1 MTDAEDIFHQ
11 LQQAKDQGGTSAVL
25 GLLASHLKQQGKYL
39 ELFEARK
46 MQIRHRL
53 GLPIDYQD
61 AGDLD
66 EETGRTLE
74 DAMLGACREVG
85 EALMAAGQVRE
96 GWMYLRPLGDR
107 ALVARMLRELQPQQ
121 ENIEA
126 MIEVAYH
133 EGVDVPLGFR
143 LVLEHFGTC
152 HAVTTLES
160 SSPHITRD
168 DQRRAVA
175 MLVTHL
181 HAELEHNLRAS
192 LANRPDAW
200 SEHGT
205 LAERIGRV
213 DGLFD
218 DHAYHIDGSHL
229 ASTVR
234 AARLL
239 RDEIPLRLAVDL
251 AEYGRRLSPEFQFA
265 GEEPFVDFYPNHGLF
280 FQASLGERVDEGVQ
294 FFRHK
299 AQTVDARQSGTL
311 AREVYLE
318 LLTRLG
324 RWEEA
329 IEIAAQT
336 LRDGLPC
343 LGFAPTLF
351 QLSKQA
357 GDFRRLQAVCQE
369 NNDPLGYAIALSSEQ
384 P

>member
-1 MTDAEDIFHQ
+1 MTNADDIFDR
-11 LQQAKDQGGTSAVL
+11 LQQARDQGGTSAVL
-25 GLLASHLKQQGKYL
+25 ELLASHLKQQGKYL

-66 EETGRTLE
+66 EETGRRLE
-74 DAMLGACREVG
+74 EALLGACREAG

-107 ALVARMLRELQPQQ
+107 ALVARMLRELQPEQ

-126 MIEVAYH
+126 MIEVAFH

-152 HAVTTLES
+152 HAVTILES
-160 SSPHITRD
+160 SSQHITRD

-175 MLVTHL
+175 MLVAHL
-181 HAELEHNLRAS
+181 HAELENNLRAS

-200 SEHGT
+200 SDHGT
-205 LAERIGRV
+205 LAQRIARV
-213 DGLFD
+213 EGLFD

-239 RDEIPLRLAVDL
+239 RDDVTLRLAADL
-251 AEYGRRLSPEFQFA
+251 AEYGSRLAPEFQFA

-280 FQASLGERVDEGVQ
+280 FQASLGERVEEGLR
-294 FFRHK
+294 FFRDK

-311 AREVYLE
+311 AREVYTE
-318 LLTRLG
+318 LLARLG
-324 RWEEA
+324 RLDEA
-329 IEIAAQT
+329 IETAAQT
-336 LRDGLPC
+336 LRDGLSC

-369 NNDPLGYAIALSSEQ
+369 NNDPLGFGLALVQ
-384 P
+384 A

>member
-1 MTDAEDIFHQ
+1 MTDSEDIFRQ
-11 LQQAKDQGGTSAVL
+11 LQQAGDQGGTAAVL
-25 GLLASHLKQQGKYL
+25 ERLTSHLQQQGKYL

-61 AGDLD
+61 AGELD
-66 EETGRTLE
+66 EETGRRLE
-74 DAMLGACREVG
+74 EALLGACREAG

-107 ALVARMLRELQPQQ
+107 ALVARLLRELQPEQ

-126 MIEVAYH
+126 MIEVAFH

-143 LVLEHFGTC
+143 WVLEHFGTC
-152 HAVTTLES
+152 HAVTILES
-160 SSPHITRD
+160 SSQHITRE
-168 DQRRAVA
+168 DQRRAVD

-181 HAELEHNLRAS
+181 HAELEQNLRAS
-192 LANRPDAW
+192 LAKRPDTW
-200 SEHGT
+200 SDHGT
-205 LAERIGRV
+205 LAERIARV

-239 RDEIPLRLAVDL
+239 RDAAPLRLAADL
-251 AEYGRRLSPEFQFA
+251 TEYGRRLAPEFQFG
-265 GEEPFVDFYPNHGLF
+265 GEEPFADFYPSHGLF
-280 FQASLGERVDEGVQ
+280 FQASLGERVQEAVE

-299 AQTVDARQSGTL
+299 ARTLDAGQSGTL
-311 AREVYLE
+311 AREVYIE
-318 LLTRLG
+318 LLARLG
-324 RWEEA
+324 RLEEA
-329 IEIAAQT
+329 IDIAAQT

-357 GDFRRLQAVCQE
+357 GDFRRLRAVCQA
-369 NNDPLGYAIALSSEQ
+369 NNDPLGYAIALVQ

>member
-1 MTDAEDIFHQ
+1 MTDADDIFDR
-11 LQQAKDQGGTSAVL
+11 LQQARDQGGTSAVL
-25 GLLASHLKQQGKYL
+25 ELLASHLKQQGKYL

-66 EETGRTLE
+66 EETGRRLE
-74 DAMLGACREVG
+74 EALLGACREAG

-107 ALVARMLRELQPQQ
+107 ALVARMLRELQPEQ

-126 MIEVAYH
+126 MIEVAFH

-152 HAVTTLES
+152 HAVTILES
-160 SSPHITRD
+160 SSQHITRD

-175 MLVTHL
+175 MLVAHL
-181 HAELEHNLRAS
+181 HAELENNLRAS

-200 SEHGT
+200 SDHGT
-205 LAERIGRV
+205 LAQRIARV
-213 DGLFD
+213 EGLFD

-239 RDEIPLRLAVDL
+239 RDDVTLRLAADL
-251 AEYGRRLSPEFQFA
+251 AEYGSRLAPEFQFA

-280 FQASLGERVDEGVQ
+280 FQASLGERVEEGLR
-294 FFRHK
+294 FFRDK

-311 AREVYLE
+311 AREVYTE
-318 LLTRLG
+318 LLARLG
-324 RWEEA
+324 RLDEA
-329 IEIAAQT
+329 IETAAQT
-336 LRDGLPC
+336 LRDGLSC

-369 NNDPLGYAIALSSEQ
+369 NNDPLGFGLALVQ
-384 P
+384 A